1 MSWRFIPYS
10 CFDAATNMAIDEY
23 LLEAHLSGKIPP
35 TLRLYGFNPPAITI
49 GRNQLLPEDAV
60 QRGRERGFTVARR
73 PTGGRA
79 VLHHQDITYAFIGSE
94 IGGGPEGVLEAS
106 VSGAYKQIS
115 RGLQFALS
123 RFGLRA
129 DLGQT
134 NSAYRDLSDC
144 FLATTQA
151 DLHIDGLKLAGSAQL
166 RRRTAVLQHGSIP
179 LSLEQGLMQE
189 ILLGA
194 VDESPSYRRHANLFQ
209 LAGRNIPTEELEEAF
224 KSGFERAFSVKFN
237 RSELNEGEL
246 AAADELKQL
255 ISPA

>member
-1 MSWRFIPYS
+1 MSWRFIPYF
-10 CFDAATNMAIDEY
+10 CFDAAMNMAIDEY

-35 TLRLYGFNPPAITI
+35 TLRLYGFDPPAITI
-49 GRNQLLPEDAV
+49 GRNQFFPEEAI
-60 QRGRERGFTVARR
+60 QRGRERGFAVARR

-79 VLHHQDITYAFIGSE
+79 VLHHKDITYAFIGSE
-94 IGGGPEGVLEAS
+94 IGHGPDGVLEAS
-106 VSGAYKQIS
+106 VTGAYKQIS
-115 RGLQFALS
+115 GGLQAAFD

-129 DLGQT
+129 DLGQA

-189 ILLGA
+189 ILSG
-194 VDESPSYRRHANLFQ
+194 VSEDRQSYRRHANLFQ
-209 LAGRNIPTEELEEAF
+209 LAGRSIPISELEEAF
-224 KSGFERAFSVKFN
+224 KSGFEQAFSIELL
-237 RSELNEGEL
+237 RSELTESEL
-246 AAADELKQL
+246 VAAGELKQL
-255 ISPA
+255 ISLA